1 MKRYIVV
8 APHPDDETLGCGGS
22 LLRWKHEGAY
32 ICWLIVTGM
41 DQELGYTQQQ
51 MEERQRLIEEVAA
64 AYGFDS
70 VYKMGL
76 PTTRLDTIPLAEI
89 TARISKIFLKVEP
102 TDVFLPFAH
111 DIHSDHRYVFQAASS
126 CTKWFRHNYIK
137 RVLAYETL
145 SETDFIMEPGNTGF
159 NPNYFVQI
167 DDHLDDKIAMAQRYG
182 GEMRSFPF
190 PRSFEAIRALAHL
203 RGAQAGCLAAE
214 GFVVLKYLT

>member
-1 MKRYIVV
+1 MNRYIVV

-32 ICWLIVTGM
+32 ISWLIVSGM
-41 DQELGYTQQQ
+41 KEELGYSQQQ
-51 MEERQRLIEEVAA
+51 MEERQRLIEEIAA
-64 AYGFDS
+64 AYEFDS
-70 VYKMGL
+70 VHNMDL
-76 PTTRLDTIPLAEI
+76 PTTRLDTIPLADT
-89 TARISKIFLKVEP
+89 TAHISQIFLEVEP
-102 TDVFLPFAH
+102 TDVLLPFAN

-159 NPNYFVQI
+159 APNYFVRI
-167 DDHLDDKIAMAQRYG
+167 DDHLDGKIVMAQRYA

-190 PRSFEAIRALAHL
+190 PRSVEAIRALAHR
-203 RGAQAGCLAAE
+203 RGAQSGCRAAE